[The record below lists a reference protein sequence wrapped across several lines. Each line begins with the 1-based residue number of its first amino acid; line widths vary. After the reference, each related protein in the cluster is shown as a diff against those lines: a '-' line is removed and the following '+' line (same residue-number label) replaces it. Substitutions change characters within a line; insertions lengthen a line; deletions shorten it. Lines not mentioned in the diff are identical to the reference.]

1 MSDQQPARPNHMDN
15 VMPNHTTTERTT
27 TMIVE
32 LHVLQN
38 IAPANLNRDDT
49 GSPKD
54 AIFGGYRRARVS
66 SQAWKRAV
74 RNTFDQDNLLPKGQL
89 ATRTKRLV
97 DEIERQLVEA
107 GKPAD
112 SAEKVAISLLQG
124 VQIQAE
130 QDGEG
135 NPWLTQYLLYLGTD
149 EIDRLAAL
157 ADEHWDALSAAVTK
171 AEGGGTRSQKKKDAR
186 AFIPEEVQRATVA
199 VLDGGKA
206 ADLAL
211 FGRMLAD
218 LPGRNIDGA
227 AQVAHAIS
235 THAVEFE
242 FDFYTAVDDLNTAE
256 ETGAGMMGTVEF
268 NSATF
273 YRYTNVDLGQL
284 SRNLQDDEELAMA
297 TLRAYAQAFLT
308 AMPSGKQTSFAA
320 QNPASFAV
328 AVVREHGH
336 WSLANAF
343 VEPVPLRRGDLLG
356 HSITALGEYWTRLTE
371 LYGSDGIAATPLFID
386 RKYADGLNGAF
397 GKPSAG
403 LKGWLDDITAAA
415 DTGAAATADA
425 AASDIARGAAEMEVR

>member
-1 MSDQQPARPNHMDN
+1 MSDQQPTSSPDITN
-15 VMPNHTTTERTT
+15 VMPNHTANERTT
-27 TMIVE
+27 SMIVE
-32 LHVLQN
+32 FHVLQN
-38 IAPANLNRDDT
+38 VAPANLNRDDT

-74 RNTFDQDNLLPKGQL
+74 RNTFDQDHLLPKDQL

-112 SAEKVAISLLQG
+112 TAEKVAITLLQG
-124 VQIQAE
+124 IQIQAD
-130 QDGEG
+130 QEG
-135 NPWLTQYLLYLGTD
+135 DTAPWLTQYLLYLGTD
-149 EIDRLAAL
+149 EIKRLADVAG
-157 ADEHWDALSAAVTK
+157 EHWDALAAAVIK
-171 AEGGGTRSQKKKDAR
+171 AEGGGRSQKKKDAR
-186 AFIPEEVQRATVA
+186 AFIPEEVQKATVA

-218 LPGRNIDGA
+218 LPSRNIDGA

-242 FDFYTAVDDLNTAE
+242 FDFYTAVDDLNPAE
-256 ETGAGMMGTVEF
+256 DTGAGMLGTVEF

-284 SRNLQDDEELAMA
+284 TRNLQGDHELAMA

-308 AMPSGKQTSFAA
+308 ALPTGKQNSFAA

-328 AVVREHGH
+328 AVVREHGR

-343 VEPVPLRRGDLLG
+343 VEPVQLRRGDLLG
-356 HSITALGEYWTRLTE
+356 HSISALGDYWSRLTE

-386 RKYADGLNGAF
+386 RKYVDGVNGAF
-397 GKPSAG
+397 GTPSTG
-403 LKGWLDDITAAA
+403 LNGWLDDMTTAAGA
-415 DTGAAATADA
+415 GTAAGAAA
-425 AASDIARGAAEMEVR
+425 ELEVR

>member
-1 MSDQQPARPNHMDN
+1 
-15 VMPNHTTTERTT
+15 
-27 TMIVE
+27 MIVE

-38 IAPANLNRDDT
+38 VAPANLNRDDT

-74 RNTFDQDNLLPKGQL
+74 RNTFDQDTLLPKDQL
-89 ATRTKRLV
+89 AVRTKRLV

-112 SAEKVAISLLQG
+112 TAEKVAIALLQG
-124 VQIQAE
+124 VQIQAD
-130 QDGEG
+130 QDGE
-135 NPWLTQYLLYLGTD
+135 NEPWLTQYLLYLGTD

-157 ADEHWDALSAAVTK
+157 ANEHWDALSRAVAT
-171 AEGGGTRSQKKKDAR
+171 AESGGPRAKKKDAR
-186 AFIPEEVQRATVA
+186 AFIPDEVQRATSRI
-199 VLDGGKA
+199 LDGGKA

-218 LPGRNIDGA
+218 LPSRNIDGA

-242 FDFYTAVDDLNTAE
+242 FDFYTAVDDLNPAE

-284 SRNLQDDEELAMA
+284 SRNLQGDHKLAMA
-297 TLRAYAQAFLT
+297 ALRAYAQAFLT
-308 AMPSGKQTSFAA
+308 ALPTGKQNSFAA

-328 AVVREHGH
+328 AVVREHGR

-343 VEPVPLRRGDLLG
+343 VEPVSLRRGDLLG
-356 HSITALGEYWTRLTE
+356 ESITRLGDYWSRLTE
-371 LYGSDGIAATPLFID
+371 LYGTDGIVATPLFID
-386 RKYADGLNGAF
+386 RKYAEGVNGAF
-397 GKPSAG
+397 GNPSAG
-403 LKGWLDDITAAA
+403 LKGWLADITAASGTA
-415 DTGAAATADA
+415 DGAAG
-425 AASDIARGAAEMEVR
+425 ARGASELEVR

>member
-1 MSDQQPARPNHMDN
+1 
-15 VMPNHTTTERTT
+15 
-27 TMIVE
+27 MIVE

-74 RNTFDQDNLLPKGQL
+74 RNTFDQDNLLPKDQL
-89 ATRTKRLV
+89 AVRTKRVV
-97 DEIERQLVEA
+97 DAIEERLLSVEGRA
-107 GKPAD
+107 PQM
-112 SAEKVAISLLQG
+112 AEKVAKALFDGIQ
-124 VQIQAE
+124 VQAD
-130 QDGEG
+130 QDGEDK
-135 NPWLTQYLLYLGTD
+135 PWLTQYLLYLGTD

-157 ADEHWDALSAAVTK
+157 ANEHWDTLSGAVTK
-171 AEGGGTRSQKKKDAR
+171 SESGGGRRAKKDAR
-186 AFIPEEVQRATVA
+186 AFIPEDVQKATVA

-218 LPGRNIDGA
+218 LPSRNIDGA

-242 FDFYTAVDDLNTAE
+242 FDFYTAVDDLNPAE
-256 ETGAGMMGTVEF
+256 DTGAGMLGTVEF

-284 SRNLQDDEELAMA
+284 TRNLQGDQELAMA

-308 AMPSGKQTSFAA
+308 ALPTGKQNSFAA

-328 AVVREHGH
+328 AVVREHGR

-343 VEPVPLRRGDLLG
+343 VEPVQLRQGDLLG
-356 HSITALGEYWTRLTE
+356 HSISALGDYWSRLTE

-386 RKYADGLNGAF
+386 RKYAEGMNGAF
-397 GKPSAG
+397 GTASTG
-403 LKGWLDDITAAA
+403 LNGWLDDITAAA
-415 DTGAAATADA
+415 GAAA
-425 AASDIARGAAEMEVR
+425 ELEVR